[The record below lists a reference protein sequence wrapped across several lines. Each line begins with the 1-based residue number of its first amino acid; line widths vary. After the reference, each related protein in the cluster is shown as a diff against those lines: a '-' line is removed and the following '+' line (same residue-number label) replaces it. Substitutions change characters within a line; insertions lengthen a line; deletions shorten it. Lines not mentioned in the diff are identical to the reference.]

1 MKKKLQPLKP
11 GGFGGGELGRKFK
24 LKNYKSFKN
33 EIEFYLPK
41 FTLFIGPNNSGKS
54 TLNSWFKLLQSGWKN
69 LDPVPN
75 ENKTFEEVIN
85 RYSKEKTIE
94 YTYYLQLNIN
104 KEIDIIY
111 KPHK

>member
-1 MKKKLQPLKP
+1 MSEAGKSPFSCPIPENIKTLD
-11 GGFGGGELGRKFK
+11 RKHSLIYFK
-24 LKNYKSFKN
+24 DYADAFKN

-75 ENKTFEEVIN
+75 ENKTFE
-85 RYSKEKTIE
+85 K
-94 YTYYLQLNIN
+94 QLKKLLGNMN
-104 KEIDIIY
+104 WKM
-111 KPHK
+111 